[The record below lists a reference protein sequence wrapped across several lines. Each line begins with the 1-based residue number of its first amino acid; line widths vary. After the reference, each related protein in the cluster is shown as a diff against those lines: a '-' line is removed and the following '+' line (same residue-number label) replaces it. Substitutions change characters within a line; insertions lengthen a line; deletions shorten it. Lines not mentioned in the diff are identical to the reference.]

1 MDNSI
6 STIKLDI
13 NDKYQDDALEVE
25 FEILPVVDISETDE
39 KRKYI
44 YSQIQDLDGQIAV
57 TQNRIDELNAEIDK
71 LTNHADGVDYMVAVV
86 SGVITGFVDALFV
99 GELDINGATEAVD
112 KKVAD
117 KLKNQVLNE
126 KIEETINNAKENA
139 KIKGRVFSEEEIAK
153 IKENVTNKFFSDPNN
168 LAEQG
173 GDPVLE
179 RAIRFLEKNNPVLQ
193 DNLFRGTG
201 SSPSNH
207 HLDDIAH
214 HPTLAGLISSIVIQY
229 FRVAT
234 FVNKNGRI
242 SFKLVSTDV
251 KEMVSNWLPIVIT
264 GLLNWLVFVGEKAQE
279 NDKIKTEI
287 PKPLFKLAHFV
298 ASVPAAIKVIEIAQS
313 WCLHLYSDVAGSQ
326 TSAKKGNR
334 GAGIPGLFISLL
346 KEMSCVPPL
355 NLTGLPKFVDYLYTT
370 QKVDLRKETAIF
382 EELGKQAVPVV
393 INEVLVRSFYF
404 IRHLVAEYKAHDG
417 WKEINWGNVWPFG
430 NRTIARMMTIAS
442 GTFTAVDLCGAAI
455 SSGAKNG
462 FNVYNPLF
470 WKDLILNVNFVGIGR
485 FAVAIGNDVCM
496 GIKKEKKEAELRLE
510 LTKQLYLKESRL
522 LFKTADV
529 WIGIEKVDETVN
541 KVVEHT
547 EEAVLMCNRMLQEDM
562 NSLMVIQECLPPA
575 IELNPEIKDMIDDI
589 F

>member
-1 MDNSI
+1 MDNLI

-13 NDKYQDDALEVE
+13 NDENQEDALEVE

-44 YSQIQDLDGQIAV
+44 YAQIQDLDGQISA
-57 TQNRIDELNAEIDK
+57 TQNRIDELNAEIDR
-71 LTNHADGVDYMVAVV
+71 LTNHADGVDYMVAVA
-86 SGVITGFVDALFV
+86 SGVITGLVDALFV

-126 KIEETINNAKENA
+126 NIDETIKKAKEKAKEKGRILSEEKIE
-139 KIKGRVFSEEEIAK
+139 K
-153 IKENVTNKFFSDPNN
+153 IKEKVTYKFFTDPNN

-179 RAIRFLEKNNPVLQ
+179 KAIRYLEKNNPVPQ
-193 DNLFRGTG
+193 DNLYWGT
-201 SSPSNH
+201 SSPSKH

-214 HPTLAGLISSIVIQY
+214 HPTLAGLISSILIQY
-229 FRVAT
+229 VRVAI
-234 FVNKNGRI
+234 FVNKKGRI

-251 KEMVSNWLPIVIT
+251 KEMVSNWLPIIIT
-264 GLLNWLVFVGEKAQE
+264 GLLNWLVFIGEKAQE
-279 NDKIKTEI
+279 NDRIKTEI

-298 ASVPAAIKVIEIAQS
+298 ASVPAAIKVVKIAQN

-346 KEMSCVPPL
+346 KEISSVPPL
-355 NLTGLPKFVDYLYTT
+355 NFTGLPKFVDYIYSR
-370 QKVDLRKETAIF
+370 QKIDLRKETAIF
-382 EELGKQAVPVV
+382 EELGKQTVPVV
-393 INEVLVRSFYF
+393 INEVLVRSFYL

-430 NRTIARMMTIAS
+430 NRTIARMMTISS
-442 GTFTAVDLCGAAI
+442 GTFTAVDFCGAAI

-470 WKDLILNVNFVGIGR
+470 WKDLILSVNFVGIGR
-485 FAVAIGNDVCM
+485 FAVAIGNDVGM
-496 GIKKEKKEAELRLE
+496 GIKKEKKDAELRLE
-510 LTKQLYLKESRL
+510 LTKQLYLKESKL

-529 WIGIEKVDETVN
+529 WIGLEKVEETVN
-541 KVVEHT
+541 KVVEYT
-547 EEAVLMCNRMLQEDM
+547 EETILMSNRMLEEDM
-562 NSLMVIQECLPPA
+562 KSLGVIIKCMPSVIKNNPD
-575 IELNPEIKDMIDDI
+575 IEVMIGEI